1 VLGAGCLPLAAAT
14 RCQPDTIHKL
24 EIQFFIVEMVS
35 MDSNITKTQETGDYN
50 SKNSNFDNPKIR
62 KTEQS
67 TVNTEQKA
75 GKSGHFTVFHSDFVF

>member
-1 VLGAGCLPLAAAT
+1 
-14 RCQPDTIHKL
+14 
-24 EIQFFIVEMVS
+24 MVS

-75 GKSGHFTVFHSDFVF
+75 GNPVILLFFIQILYFE

>member
-1 VLGAGCLPLAAAT
+1 
-14 RCQPDTIHKL
+14 
-24 EIQFFIVEMVS
+24 MVS

-67 TVNTEQKA
+67 TVNTKQKA
-75 GKSGHFTVFHSDFVF
+75 GKPGHFTVFSFRFCILNKKLSKTNRYTGNHRSVFRFLFSTFKN